1 MATILHNILHI
12 FFFYHCYCN
21 YQIILQ
27 LYKPFIMLIVFSV
40 QKQDIDL
47 FVHVLR
53 LYFNFIYLKLW
64 HGK

>member
-1 MATILHNILHI
+1 
-12 FFFYHCYCN
+12 
-21 YQIILQ
+21 
-27 LYKPFIMLIVFSV
+27 MLIVFSV